1 MKKVAILREL
11 QWAACSIK
19 SCQGRGF
26 LAKIRCNL
34 NSAVLNSK
42 LGLVG
47 HCGWELGKDFLKLA
61 LQEQEAESKD

>member
-1 MKKVAILREL
+1 MLNKEL
-11 QWAACSIK
+11 S
-19 SCQGRGF
+19 GGGF